1 MDTGKRNYLP
11 HLTGSIENIVV
22 SPLGSSYAVHLDD
35 NSTMVLSTAE
45 MKPTAY
51 VSGIQSLVFSD
62 KPSKESLVRRVWNGA
77 ERITSPLVAAMG
89 PDNSSRL
96 LLCVGNGQQAAV
108 NDAAP
113 SLPLLQTFDL
123 ASFQSVSKQAL
134 ARNNA
139 TSRSITSKGYPIVD
153 PHVTRLAFSSDGKWL
168 ATVDEWQPPER
179 DIEAVSEQAQ
189 ETKEA
194 CLERR
199 EIYLKFWDMGSEEAS
214 LSLSSRINDPH
225 FTTHSESILGL
236 AADRISSRFAT
247 VGGDG
252 TVRYWAPKV
261 RQSDGLVSAAKDG
274 QSLSSWTCTK
284 VITLGE
290 SAGQQD
296 EMVPLDTLSK
306 TRRSGALAFSEDG
319 SILFAAFGDQEEAVV
334 YMIDAESGEVR
345 DTLEGLFRGD
355 VRDIQ
360 VLGSHLVLLS
370 DDLTVY
376 DIVADELCYGMEL
389 VREASIASQMT
400 QLAVDHKSRTFAV
413 AVPRHPVDQAH
424 FTRGSSSEV
433 AIFTPDDSKPLLL
446 QRLPQLV
453 TGLVP
458 LGGSSS
464 GYIAVDAAAQ
474 VWSVVEATEAS
485 PTAQPLAV
493 LHLDG
498 PAAAEEQAQP
508 DGKVIVLN
516 GVDEEGSDN
525 GEDEEMQDADVDDY
539 DTHPAVFA
547 PQKLANIFNAAPA
560 FAMPPI
566 EELFYQVTALFSN
579 QSVPASS

>member
-1 MDTGKRNYLP
+1 
-11 HLTGSIENIVV
+11 
-22 SPLGSSYAVHLDD
+22 
-35 NSTMVLSTAE
+35 
-45 MKPTAY
+45 
-51 VSGIQSLVFSD
+51 
-62 KPSKESLVRRVWNGA
+62 
-77 ERITSPLVAAMG
+77 
-89 PDNSSRL
+89 
-96 LLCVGNGQQAAV
+96 
-108 NDAAP
+108 
-113 SLPLLQTFDL
+113 
-123 ASFQSVSKQAL
+123 
-134 ARNNA
+134 
-139 TSRSITSKGYPIVD
+139 
-153 PHVTRLAFSSDGKWL
+153 SSDGKWL

-179 DIEAVSEQAQ
+179 DVEVVSEQPQ

-194 CLERR
+194 GLEKR
-199 EIYLKFWDMGSEEAS
+199 EIYLKFWDVGSEEAS

-225 FTTHSESILGL
+225 FTTHTESILGL

-247 VGGDG
+247 VGGVG
-252 TVRYWAPKV
+252 MVRYWAPKI

-274 QSLSSWTCTK
+274 QPLSSWTCTK
-284 VITLGE
+284 AITLGE

-296 EMVPLDTLSK
+296 EMVPLDTASK
-306 TRRSGALAFSEDG
+306 TKRSGALAFSEDG
-319 SILFAAFGDQEEAVV
+319 SILFAAFGDQEEAAV

-345 DTLEGLFRGD
+345 DTLQGLFRGD

-389 VREASIASQMT
+389 VREASISSQMT

-413 AVPRHPVDQAH
+413 AVPRHPADQAH

-458 LGGSSS
+458 LGGSP

-498 PAAAEEQAQP
+498 PAVAEEQAQP

-516 GVDEEGSDN
+516 GVDDEEGSDN
-525 GEDEEMQDADVDDY
+525 GEDEEMQDADADDY
-539 DTHPAVFA
+539 DTHAAVFA
-547 PQKLANIFNAAPA
+547 PQKLASIFDVAPA

-579 QSVPASS
+579 KSVPASS